1 MPVFRIG
8 QVARQA
14 GVSVEAIRFYE
25 SQALIPEPPRT
36 ASGYRQYPAETIQRV
51 RFIQRAKE
59 LGYSLVDIRT
69 LLKLRNDPNTTCAD
83 IKAQALQKIADVDEK
98 TLDLARIRHALTDL
112 VAQCNAE
119 ADLSECPIL
128 DALDEKDERINDER

>member
-1 MPVFRIG
+1 MSAFRIG
-8 QVARQA
+8 EVAKQA
-14 GVSVEAIRFYE
+14 GVTVEAIRFYE

-36 ASGYRQYPAETIQRV
+36 ASGYRQYPVETIQRV

-59 LGYSLVDIRT
+59 LGFSLKDIHT
-69 LLKLRNDPNTTCAD
+69 LLTLRNDPNTTCSD
-83 IKAQALQKIADVDEK
+83 IKARALQKIVEVDEK

-112 VAQCNAE
+112 VAQCDAE

-128 DALDEKDERINDER
+128 DALDEKDEWINDER

>member
-1 MPVFRIG
+1 MSVFRIG
-8 QVARQA
+8 QVAKQA

-25 SQALIPEPPRT
+25 SRALIPEPPRT

-59 LGYSLVDIRT
+59 LGFSLKDIHT
-69 LLKLRNDPNTTCAD
+69 LLTLRNDPNTTCAD
-83 IKAQALQKIADVDEK
+83 IKAQALKKIVEVDEK
-98 TLDLARIRHALTDL
+98 TLDLARIRHALTEL
-112 VAQCNAE
+112 VAKCDAE

-128 DALDEKDERINDER
+128 DALDEKDEWINDER